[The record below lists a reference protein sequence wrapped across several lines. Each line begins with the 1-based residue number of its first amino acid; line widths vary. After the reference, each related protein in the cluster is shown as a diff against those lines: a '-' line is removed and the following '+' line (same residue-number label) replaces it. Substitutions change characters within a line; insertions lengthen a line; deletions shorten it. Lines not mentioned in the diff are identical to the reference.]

1 VTVLALVSVHL
12 VSVRLTPPAV
22 RLANRLGIGLPSRP
36 LSHASR
42 FAPLR
47 FADGILH
54 LQGAANLVAR
64 SPVLIALRLSERSP
78 AHPLR
83 LRLALLE
90 FLDCASPE
98 LSFLPFEDPRPLSTG
113 CPTRLHPLPMP

>member
-1 VTVLALVSVHL
+1 MTVLALVSVHL
-12 VSVRLTPPAV
+12 VGVRLAPPAL

-47 FADGILH
+47 FADGILL
-54 LQGAANLVAR
+54 LQSAANLVVR
-64 SPVLIALRLSERSP
+64 SPVLVALRAGERSP

-83 LRLALLE
+83 LRLTLLE
-90 FLDCASPE
+90 FLDCAFPE
-98 LSFLPFEDPRPLSTG
+98 LSFLPFEDPRPLCTG
-113 CPTRLHPLPMP
+113 CPTR